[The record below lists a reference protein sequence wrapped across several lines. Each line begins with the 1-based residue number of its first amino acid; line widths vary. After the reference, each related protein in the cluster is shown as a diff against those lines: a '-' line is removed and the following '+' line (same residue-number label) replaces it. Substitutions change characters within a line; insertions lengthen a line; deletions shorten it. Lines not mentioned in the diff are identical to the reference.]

1 MKLSIIIVN
10 YNVKYFLE
18 QCLYSVRKASKGLAV
33 EVIVVD
39 NNSVDGSVEMLKDK
53 FKDIS
58 LIENRQNTGFS
69 VANNQGIEIA
79 KGEYIL
85 LLNPDTVVQEDTFEK
100 VIAFMDEHPDA
111 GGLGVKMIDG
121 KGNFLPESK
130 RGLPTPMVAFYKI
143 FGLSK
148 LFPKSKLFGKYHLG
162 YLSNTETHEVDVL
175 AGAFMLMRKATL
187 DKVGLLDETFFMYGE
202 DIDLSYRIQLGGYK
216 NYYYP
221 HTSIIHYKGEST
233 KKSSV
238 NYVFVFYNAM
248 IIFAKKHFS
257 KNNAKLFSFLINIAV
272 YVRAGMAIAS
282 RMLNKLVLPFLD
294 ASIWYAGLFVIKIYW
309 ENNHKYVRKEYAPE
323 LMQVAVPA
331 YLLAWLFSVWL
342 MGGYDKPYKLS
353 RLVRGLFVG
362 SLIIACTYAF
372 LNEDWRF
379 SRAIIILGSFWT
391 VISSVGIRLLLNF
404 LGFKNYKLDG
414 ISSEKN
420 IVIVANKE
428 EGKRVLE
435 TIKQAI
441 NNVNFIGFVHPDK
454 VFQEQNE
461 DYLGNIVQLGEIA
474 EVYRIDEIIFS
485 TKNLALHEIIHSMA
499 MVKNT
504 NVDYKIAPEESL
516 FIIGSNSVDNP
527 GDLYTIDINFNIN
540 KPQHIRNKQILDYTL
555 AVLLII
561 TFPIHLFLLKNPLQ
575 LLSNCWDVLRLK
587 KSWVGYINTTIDNRH
602 LPKIKKGILT
612 PADGLKKGLNT
623 DEHTFKRLNLLYAK
637 HYQLENDLL
646 LIARAYKGLSRKN
659 ETSRG

>member
-18 QCLYSVRKASKGLAV
+18 QCLYSVRKATRGIAL

-39 NNSVDGSVEMLKDK
+39 NNSVDGSVEMLKEK
-53 FKDIS
+53 FKDIQ
-58 LIENRQNTGFS
+58 LIENRKNTGFS
-69 VANNQGIEIA
+69 VANNQGIEVS
-79 KGEYIL
+79 KGEYVL

-100 VIAFMDEHPDA
+100 IVKFMDEHPDA

-130 RGLPTPMVAFYKI
+130 RGLPTPMVAFFKI
-143 FGLSK
+143 FGLARI
-148 LFPKSKLFGKYHLG
+148 FPKSKLFGKYHLG
-162 YLSNTETHEVDVL
+162 YLSNDEVHEVDVL
-175 AGAFMLMRKATL
+175 AGAFMLMRREAL
-187 DKVGLLDETFFMYGE
+187 NKVGLLDETFFMYGE

-221 HTSIIHYKGEST
+221 QTSIIHYKGEST

-272 YVRAGMAIAS
+272 YVRAGMAIFS
-282 RMLNKLVLPFLD
+282 RMINRLVLPFLD
-294 ASIWYAGLFVIKIYW
+294 ASTWYLGLYFIKIYW
-309 ENNHKYVRKEYAPE
+309 EHNHRYVRKAYAPE
-323 LMQVAVPA
+323 LMEVAVPT

-379 SRAIIILGSFWT
+379 SRAIIILGAFWT
-391 VISSVGIRLLLNF
+391 VISSVGLRLLLNF

-420 IVIVANKE
+420 IVIVATKE

-441 NNVNFIGFVHPDK
+441 GTVNFIGFVHPDK

-461 DYLGNIVQLGEIA
+461 DYLGNIIQLGEIA

-499 MVKNT
+499 MVRNT
-504 NVDYKIAPEESL
+504 HVDYKIAPEESL

-540 KPQHIRNKQILDYTL
+540 KPQHIRNKQILD
-555 AVLLII
+555 LLVSALLLI
-561 TFPIHLFLLKNPLQ
+561 TFPIQLLLLKKPLQ
-575 LLSNCWDVLRLK
+575 LLSNCLDVIRLK

-602 LPKIKKGILT
+602 LPKIKKGILN
-612 PADGLKKGLNT
+612 PSDGLKKSLPM
-623 DEHTFKRLNLLYAK
+623 DEHTSKRLNLLYAK
-637 HYQLENDLL
+637 HYQLEKDLV
-646 LIARAYKGLSRKN
+646 LIWRAYKSLSRKYGTL
-659 ETSRG
+659 ES

>member
-18 QCLYSVRKASKGLAV
+18 QCLYSVRKASKGIAL
-33 EVIVVD
+33 ELIVVD

-53 FKDIS
+53 FKDII
-58 LIENRQNTGFS
+58 LIENRKNTGFS

-85 LLNPDTVVQEDTFEK
+85 LLNPDTVVQEDTFQK
-100 VIAFMDEHPDA
+100 IIQFMDEHPDA

-130 RGLPTPMVAFYKI
+130 RGLPTPMVAFFKI
-143 FGLSK
+143 FGLAR
-148 LFPKSKLFGKYHLG
+148 LFPKSRLFGKYHLG
-162 YLSNTETHEVDVL
+162 YLSNDEVHEVDVL
-175 AGAFMLMRKATL
+175 AGAFMLMRKSVL
-187 DKVGLLDETFFMYGE
+187 EKVGLLDETFFMYGE

-272 YVRAGMAIAS
+272 YVRAGFAIFS
-282 RMLNKLVLPFLD
+282 RMINRLVLPFLD
-294 ASIWYAGLFVIKIYW
+294 ASTWYVGLYIIKIYW
-309 ENNHKYVRKEYAPE
+309 EHNHRYVRKAYAPE
-323 LMQVAVPA
+323 LMQVAVPS
-331 YLLAWLFSVWL
+331 YILAWLFSVWL

-353 RLVRGLFVG
+353 RLARGLFVG

-379 SRAIIILGSFWT
+379 SRAIIILGAFWT
-391 VISSVGIRLLLNF
+391 VISSLSLRLILN
-404 LGFKNYKLDG
+404 LIGLKNYKLDG

-420 IVIVANKE
+420 IVIVATQE

-441 NNVNFIGFVHPDK
+441 GKINFIGFVHPDK
-454 VFQEQNE
+454 VYQEQNDE
-461 DYLGNIVQLGEIA
+461 YLGNIIQLGEIA
-474 EVYRIDEIIFS
+474 EVYRIDEVIFS
-485 TKNLALHEIIHSMA
+485 TKNLPLHEIIHSMA

-504 NVDYKIAPEESL
+504 HVDYKIAPEESL

-540 KPQHIRNKQILDYTL
+540 KPQQSRNKQILDFVISL
-555 AVLLII
+555 ALVLS
-561 TFPIHLFLLKNPLQ
+561 FPIQLFLIKHPLQ
-575 LLSNCWDVLRLK
+575 LLLNCWDVLCMR

-602 LPKIKKGILT
+602 LPIIKKGILH
-612 PADGLKKGLNT
+612 PGDGLKKNLT
-623 DEHTFKRLNLLYAK
+623 LDEHTSKRLNLLYAK
-637 HYQLENDLL
+637 HYQLNKDLV
-646 LIARAYKGLSRKN
+646 LIWRAYNKLGRKYGST
-659 ETSRG
+659 EQ

>member
-18 QCLYSVRKASKGLAV
+18 QCLYSVRKAAKGIAL

-53 FKDIS
+53 FKDIL
-58 LIENRQNTGFS
+58 LIENRKNTGFS

-100 VIAFMDEHPDA
+100 ILTFMDEHPDA

-130 RGLPTPMVAFYKI
+130 RGLPTPMVAFFKI
-143 FGLSK
+143 FGLAR

-162 YLSNTETHEVDVL
+162 YLSNDEVHEVDVL
-175 AGAFMLMRKATL
+175 AGAFMLMRKTVL
-187 DKVGLLDETFFMYGE
+187 EKVGLLDETFFMYGE

-221 HTSIIHYKGEST
+221 NTSIIHYKGEST

-257 KNNAKLFSFLINIAV
+257 KNNAQLFSFLINIAV
-272 YVRAGMAIAS
+272 YVRAGFAIFS
-282 RMLNKLVLPFLD
+282 RMISRLVLPFLD
-294 ASIWYAGLFVIKIYW
+294 ASTWFVGLYIIKIYW

-323 LMQVAVPA
+323 LIQIAVPA
-331 YLLAWLFSVWL
+331 YILAWLFSVWL

-353 RLVRGLFVG
+353 RLVRGLFIG

-379 SRAIIILGSFWT
+379 SRAIIILGAFWT
-391 VISSVGIRLLLNF
+391 VISSVGLRLLLNF
-404 LGFKNYKLDG
+404 FGLKNYKLDG

-420 IVIVANKE
+420 IVIVAKQE
-428 EGKRVLE
+428 EGRRVLE

-441 NNVNFIGFVHPDK
+441 GTVNFIGFVHPDK
-454 VFQEQNE
+454 VYQEQNE
-461 DYLGNIVQLGEIA
+461 EYLGNIIQLGEIA

-540 KPQHIRNKQILDYTL
+540 KPQHIRNKQILDF
-555 AVLLII
+555 LLSFFLLI
-561 TFPIHLFLLKNPLQ
+561 TFPIHLIFLKKPLQ
-575 LLSNCWDVLRLK
+575 LLLNCWDVLRVE

-602 LPKIKKGILT
+602 LPKIKKGILN
-612 PADGLKKGLNT
+612 PGDGLKKNLT
-623 DEHTFKRLNLLYAK
+623 LDEHTSKRLNLLYAK
-637 HYQLENDLL
+637 HYQLDKDLVL
-646 LIARAYKGLSRKN
+646 MWRAYRKLSRKYGTI
-659 ETSRG
+659 EG